1 MIMSMYNIEKV
12 VCVTNR
18 HLAEDFL
25 PQIEKVIKYGVKTII
40 LREKDLSAG
49 EYEALAKQVLAVCE
63 KNGADCILHSFY
75 ETAVTL
81 CEEAQTGGC
90 PMKPSGLH
98 LPMQAFLSLTEEQ
111 KKKFAVLGVSVHSP
125 EEAKEC
131 EQLGATYLTAGHIFA
146 TDCKKGVPPRG
157 ISYLKEVCDSVKIPV
172 YAIGGIHEGNMQ
184 ECLDVGAAK
193 VCMMSNLM
201 RI

>member
-1 MIMSMYNIEKV
+1 MIMSMFNTEKI

-18 HLAEDFL
+18 HLAEDF
-25 PQIEKVIKYGVKTII
+25 PAQIEKVAKLGVKTII
-40 LREKDLSAG
+40 LREKDLSAK
-49 EYEALAKQVLAVCE
+49 EYEMLAKQVLAIC
-63 KNGADCILHSFY
+63 KQYGADCVLHSFY

-81 CEEAQTGGC
+81 CEKVQAGEC
-90 PMKPSGLH
+90 PMKPAGLH

-111 KKKFAVLGVSVHSP
+111 KRKFAYLGVSVHSP

-131 EQLGATYLTAGHIFA
+131 EQLGASYLTAGHIFA
-146 TDCKKGVPPRG
+146 TDCKKGIPPRG

-184 ECLDVGAAK
+184 ECLDVGAEK